1 MRPNRAR
8 ALRWNSTDLF
18 LQRKLAGQLIKRCVI
33 FRLLDFCNILV
44 LLSLAA
50 ATGSVQIR
58 MLNAELHWSARRHQ
72 QHTSS
77 GDQLGF
83 FFPWYGS
90 DISSLSRG
98 STYPLGS
105 TLRMSYP
112 ARFRPSVGSM
122 RIPGRSPLREWE
134 ILRLSFR
141 PGMKGYDVYLY
152 GALLGKEGTGGDDL
166 DVSSNSM

>member
-8 ALRWNSTDLF
+8 ALSWNSTDLF

-33 FRLLDFCNILV
+33 FRLLDFCNILSSCP
-44 LLSLAA
+44 LLLPP
-50 ATGSVQIR
+50 
-58 MLNAELHWSARRHQ
+58 ARFRSGCSMQ
-72 QHTSS
+72 NSIGLPGDINNDTSS

-98 STYPLGS
+98 STYPMGS

-112 ARFRPSVGSM
+112 ARFRPSAGSM

-141 PGMKGYDVYLY
+141 P
-152 GALLGKEGTGGDDL
+152 A
-166 DVSSNSM
+166 